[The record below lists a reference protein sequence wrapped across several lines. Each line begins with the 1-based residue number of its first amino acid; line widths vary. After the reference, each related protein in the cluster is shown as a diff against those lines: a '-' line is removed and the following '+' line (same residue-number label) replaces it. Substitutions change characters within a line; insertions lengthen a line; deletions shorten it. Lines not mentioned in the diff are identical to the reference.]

1 MITFGLLKVIAY
13 SLSLYAVGVTAFA
26 IYQHKQQGKSE

>member
-1 MITFGLLKVIAY
+1 MITFGLLKAIAY

-26 IYQHKQQGKSE
+26 IYQQKQEGKSE